1 MTFSF
6 HKGFFTRSFAGVNQF
21 LQFTGIGQLAAGW
34 LAVSGTVSSL
44 HVWNPAVSGCVVE
57 AILDWKCNRKE
68 GIYDGLTVMIAYLCE
83 LQLLLVKVVFSLGE
97 TMIWFF

>member
-1 MTFSF
+1 MSTNFSISPESVSR
-6 HKGFFTRSFAGVNQF
+6 T
-21 LQFTGIGQLAAGW
+21 LAGW
-34 LAVSGTVSSL
+34 PYSGIVSSL